1 MRIDFERK
9 YDAVIIGGGVA
20 GVAAAISAAE
30 SGVKTALIEKSCM
43 LGGLATMG
51 MVYFYLPICDG
62 RGTQVGFGLTEKLM
76 HASVKYGP
84 QSFDFANWKNNI
96 KNLRY
101 RTIFSPAS
109 FILAM
114 EEMLLEKGIEIWYDS
129 TFCAIEKNSAGNSE
143 LIIRNKGGNGRFYA
157 KVVIDA
163 TGDAEVARECGCDF
177 VQGENTLAFWSIE
190 NDEDNHEELWSRCGN
205 TKLKGLINGR
215 VRTEQLPYHAL
226 DPEGVSKYIIES
238 RNWAREVY
246 SASDIDFSKRFP
258 VLIPSM
264 ADFRTAAK
272 IKGKFTIP
280 HNTHNTRFD
289 DSIGMAADWG
299 SVGTVQEIPYSAMIP
314 EKGDNIIVAGRCIS
328 AENYSWELIR
338 SIPAVAVTGEA
349 AGVAAALAISNDVS
363 CGALD
368 YKLLQN
374 KLYDRGCKLHLS
386 DVALP
391 YRGEKGYTASTLKFE
406 TH

>member
-9 YDAVIIGGGVA
+9 YDTIIIGGGVA
-20 GVAAAISAAE
+20 GVAAAVSAAE
-30 SGVKTALIEKSCM
+30 SGIRTAIVEKSCM

-51 MVYFYLPICDG
+51 MIYFYLPICDG
-62 RGTQVGFGLTEKLM
+62 RGTQTSFGLTEKLM

-84 QSFDFANWKNNI
+84 ESVDLKNWKNDI

-101 RTIFSPAS
+101 RTIFSPSS

-114 EEMLLEKGIEIWYDS
+114 EEMLLEKGIDIWYDS
-129 TFCAIEKNSAGNSE
+129 TFIAVDSNSE
-143 LIIRNKGGNGRFYA
+143 NGSDLIIRNKGGNGRFYA
-157 KVVIDA
+157 KTVVDA

-190 NDEDNHEELWSRCGN
+190 NDEDNNDELWSRLGN
-205 TKLKGLINGR
+205 TKLKGMINGR
-215 VRTEQLPYHAL
+215 INPEQLPYHAL
-226 DPEGVSKYIIES
+226 DPDGVSKYIIEA
-238 RNWAREVY
+238 RNYARELY
-246 SASDIDFSKRFP
+246 KADGIDRSRRFP

-264 ADFRTAAK
+264 ADFRIAAR
-272 IKGKFTIP
+272 IKGISTIP
-280 HNTHNTRFD
+280 HNTHNTYFA

-314 EKGDNIIVAGRCIS
+314 EKGKNIITAGRCIS
-328 AENYSWELIR
+328 AENYSWELVR
-338 SIPAVAVTGEA
+338 SIPAVAVSGEA
-349 AGVAAALAISNDVS
+349 AGVAAALAVQNDTDFAS
-363 CGALD
+363 LD

-386 DVALP
+386 DVDLP
-391 YRGEKGYTASTLKFE
+391 YRGEKGYISSTLKFE